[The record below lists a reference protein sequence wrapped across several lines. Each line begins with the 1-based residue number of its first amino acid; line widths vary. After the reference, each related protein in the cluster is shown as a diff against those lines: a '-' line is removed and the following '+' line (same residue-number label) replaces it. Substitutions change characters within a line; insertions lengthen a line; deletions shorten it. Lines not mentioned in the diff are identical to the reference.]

1 MPSLINNFSPT
12 ESTPIDY
19 RIVVTNTSERDNIEY
34 KYDGMQVFTTN
45 DRIVWTYNFSN
56 NSWVDNS
63 FGNGI
68 YGGSGSLIGN
78 TYVDVGGI
86 GNSVGS
92 QSNYFILSGSSSILN
107 FHTYYNKHTNINDW
121 TSIELIKKFSVD
133 ANNSYI
139 SFNPKSN
146 NYNDIDIEFGAN
158 NSKKFTILSDNGILI
173 YSPTYS
179 AKFLPS
185 SLSSNQTYSLPD
197 KSGIIAMN
205 QDLNLQYITNTGN
218 TSSVP
223 VIIMNNVGSTDPTDP
238 TDPTLY
244 KGMLDSGSVSF
255 YKGNTFSSSL
265 DNDGVLKLGNSANQY
280 VASIVSATLSN
291 NFTYLLPSV
300 RTTGVFFMQNNYYI
314 YQMLGMS
321 GNYSDG
327 QLGKTYSICFV
338 KPRSIYGVFSITRII
353 FNNISTTWQSGGS
366 HSTKISIGQ
375 IEYKPT
381 GFSYSANSFGS
392 YPSGYFNKGYNSI
405 WELKTNISN
414 NYRTSSQ
421 YDSEIIVRINNTVG
435 NAVTDYTFDI
445 FIEGYYKN

>member
-1 MPSLINNFSPT
+1 MPSTLISNFIVNINA
-12 ESTPIDY
+12 PIDS
-19 RIVVTNTSERDNIEY
+19 RITATNSIARNNIEY
-34 KYDGMQVFTTN
+34 KYDGMQVFTAD
-45 DRIVWTYNFSN
+45 DRIMWTYNS
-56 NSWVDNS
+56 VDNTWT
-63 FGNGI
+63 NAKLKTGI

-78 TYVDVGGI
+78 TYVDIGGI
-86 GNSVGS
+86 GNFVGS
-92 QSNYFILSGSSSILN
+92 QSNYFILSGSSSNKLN
-107 FHTYYNKHTNINDW
+107 FSNYYNRHTATGDW
-121 TSIELIKKFSVD
+121 TGVEMIQKFSVD
-133 ANNSYI
+133 GLANNSCYI
-139 SFNPKSN
+139 SFNPTYSVAN
-146 NYNDIDIEFGAN
+146 HIEFGAN

-353 FNNISTTWQSGGS
+353 FNTAKLAVEST
-366 HSTKISIGQ
+366 IIGNRMSF
-375 IEYKPT
+375 
-381 GFSYSANSFGS
+381 FSS
-392 YPSGYFNKGYNSI
+392 
-405 WELKTNISN
+405 
-414 NYRTSSQ
+414 
-421 YDSEIIVRINNTVG
+421 
-435 NAVTDYTFDI
+435 VTQ
-445 FIEGYYKN
+445 